1 MENIREIVRENLVR
15 FRKEKK
21 LTQIELAEKIG
32 YSDKAISRWE
42 TGEVT
47 PDVETLNSLAELYG
61 IKIAA
66 FFEKDAKTTDKK
78 SKEKKA
84 KKPIKISKKFTVSLI
99 SIVSVWLLAIVVF
112 ALISAWEIFIWATPV
127 SFLLMVIFNSIWGKR
142 MWTVI
147 FSSLLSWTLI
157 LATYLQFLSSNPWIL
172 WVAGVPVQIVLI
184 LSFLLK
190 TSKKAKALENQ
201 ANNQA

>member
-84 KKPIKISKKFTVSLI
+84 KKPIKISKKFTISLI
-99 SIVSVWLLAIVVF
+99 SIVSVWLLA
-112 ALISAWEIFIWATPV
+112 
-127 SFLLMVIFNSIWGKR
+127 K
-142 MWTVI
+142 
-147 FSSLLSWTLI
+147 
-157 LATYLQFLSSNPWIL
+157 
-172 WVAGVPVQIVLI
+172 
-184 LSFLLK
+184 
-190 TSKKAKALENQ
+190 
-201 ANNQA
+201 